1 MENVVTAIAIVLGIA
16 FFIDSQRRRVRPSQS
31 RGVMRSTVRGQP
43 TRPVRAVAAH
53 PQRGGRPSLPSELA
67 RSIAACFSAIEAMQA
82 DLQAGWRRGRTRR
95 IMSHSVESVT
105 EHQSPAPPETVRNA
119 AETAEMA
126 ETPHS
131 LDDNERRQIELT
143 LLAKL
148 LTAKV
153 ITSETRALE
162 TTFDVKAGGGK
173 EYQALRAQLKTALA
187 EQSSGHPGPPPTQRS
202 DTETRRASAA

>member
-1 MENVVTAIAIVLGIA
+1 MDTIVTAVAIVLGIA

-31 RGVMRSTVRGQP
+31 QGVVRTTVRARP
-43 TRPVRAVAAH
+43 TVQTRAVAVRPRRVA
-53 PQRGGRPSLPSELA
+53 RPSLPSELA
-67 RSIAACFSAIEAMQA
+67 RSLAACLSAIEAMQA
-82 DLQAGWRRGRTRR
+82 DLHAGWQRGRTPRV
-95 IMSHSVESVT
+95 MSHSVVPIAENR
-105 EHQSPAPPETVRNA
+105 PPGPSETLRNA

-126 ETPHS
+126 ETPRP
-131 LDDNERRQIELT
+131 LDDKQIEQVQMA

-173 EYQALRAQLKTALA
+173 EYQALRSQLKTALA
-187 EQSSGHPGPPPTQRS
+187 ERTS
-202 DTETRRASAA
+202 ASAETTTPLIDTTSQQVKTA